1 MYVDR
6 YLLYVCIWRNATS
19 CDGYIPDKYNVSTR
33 VRRAAWNR
41 AMYIHFYMVQIAIFP
56 SRDFTWAQPVPRS
69 SAARLDGGRVE
80 RFSMST
86 PPPRSRL

>member
-1 MYVDR
+1 
-6 YLLYVCIWRNATS
+6 
-19 CDGYIPDKYNVSTR
+19 
-33 VRRAAWNR
+33 
-41 AMYIHFYMVQIAIFP
+41 MYIHFYMVQIAIFP

-86 PPPRSRL
+86 HPSPPIQVVTVKLGQQGLSIASWPSTRDWSPESTANP